1 MSYIQCY
8 GRYTHGIIDMSFF
21 RRCGNCCMYVGYF
34 YFLKLSFI
42 GQLQLYDSIST
53 NDWSEISWVKIYGRI
68 WILWDWRPTTC
79 SFTDTGFLYQSFLK
93 SFFGNFQN
101 MHCMGFCF
109 FFCFG
114 GGGRG
119 GRGCSS
125 IWKSFQLEL
134 NFFTSENFDNFEDY
148 WIFSKWLCW
157 VYFWN

>member
-53 NDWSEISWVKIYGRI
+53 NDWSEISLVKIYGRI

-93 SFFGNFQN
+93 SFFWELSKYALY
-101 MHCMGFCF
+101 CVF
-109 FFCFG
+109 FFLVVGVG
-114 GGGRG
+114 GGQVVAAFG
-119 GRGCSS
+119 
-125 IWKSFQLEL
+125 KVF
-134 NFFTSENFDNFEDY
+134 N
-148 WIFSKWLCW
+148 
-157 VYFWN
+157 WN

>member
-53 NDWSEISWVKIYGRI
+53 NDWSEISLVKIYGRI

-109 FFCFG
+109 CFFLVVGVGGDEVVAAFG
-114 GGGRG
+114 
-119 GRGCSS
+119 
-125 IWKSFQLEL
+125 KVF
-134 NFFTSENFDNFEDY
+134 N
-148 WIFSKWLCW
+148 
-157 VYFWN
+157 WN